1 MVILFV
7 SLFFR
12 TVRSEDGS
20 IGCTCHKLEQDRAS
34 QLLLLL
40 SPGKGTVITE
50 GPIVFR
56 WESSGDPDASNF
68 HDQRYEITFWSEKTG
83 FRRTFSII
91 PEDSSESII
100 ILRFEDART
109 VFKRHGTYYWR
120 VSAFDA
126 EEHKTS
132 SGISQFSIGL
142 SDNVK
147 KGSLSWVYPYAVQF
161 QYSHRYRSEE
171 YVDFLDTINPT
182 TSMRS
187 YSDAGFIFRQ
197 EKVLFSFLELQERLL
212 ILSQIGIGYEI
223 SSRLKIIENQ
233 FFGMYPQGG
242 VMSSWFS
249 TGLKDYS
256 STCFSANLGCDLV
269 IMPNSNLIIRGS
281 WIPVYRIRYALK
293 NGELRTF
300 QGEGWEIGL
309 RILIS
314 HKIINTFRILNLE
327 IDLQRI
333 PLEFHLSR
341 IRDEY
346 TGTLM
351 EVKRMSIGFLIQ

>member
-1 MVILFV
+1 M
-7 SLFFR
+7 
-12 TVRSEDGS
+12 
-20 IGCTCHKLEQDRAS
+20 
-34 QLLLLL
+34 
-40 SPGKGTVITE
+40 GTVIKE

-56 WESSGDPDASNF
+56 WRKSGDSDPSNF
-68 HDQRYEITFWSEKTG
+68 NVQRYEITFWSEKTG
-83 FRRTFSII
+83 FRRTFSVI
-91 PEDSSESII
+91 PEDSSKSII
-100 ILRFEDART
+100 TFKFEETRN
-109 VFKRHGTYYWR
+109 VFKRHGIYKWR
-120 VSAFDA
+120 VSAFDE

-132 SGISQFSIGL
+132 SEISQFIVGL
-142 SDNVK
+142 SENVK

-161 QYSHRYRSEE
+161 QYNHRDRSEE
-171 YVDFLDTINPT
+171 YVHFLDQINPT
-182 TSMRS
+182 TSLRS

-223 SSRLKIIENQ
+223 SSRLKFIENL
-233 FFGMYPQGG
+233 FFGLYPQGG

-269 IMPNSNLIIRGS
+269 IMPSSNLTIRGS
-281 WIPVYRIRYALK
+281 WIPVFRVRYALK

-309 RILIS
+309 RVLIS
-314 HKIINTFRILNLE
+314 HKIINTFRIFNLE
-327 IDLQRI
+327 VDLQRI

-351 EVKRMSIGFLIQ
+351 QVKRMSVSFLIQ